1 MSKAG
6 KRLIAAAKEAVAI
19 ARGDTAPAR
28 VHIPAHVDVKSIRA
42 KLDLSQEEFASQYGF
57 TLNQI
62 RDWEQARSRP
72 IGGLRAYLMIIDRDP
87 RGVRSLLRA
96 AAKRKAAA

>member
-6 KRLIAAAKEAVAI
+6 KRLIEAAKEAVAI
-19 ARGDTAPAR
+19 ARGEKAPAR
-28 VHIPAHVDVKSIRA
+28 VHVPAHIDVKSIRA
-42 KLDLSQEEFASQYGF
+42 KLNLSQEEFASQYGF
-57 TLNQI
+57 TVNQI

-87 RGVRSLLRA
+87 RGVRYLLRSVG
-96 AAKRKAAA
+96 KKKAAA